1 MQQQQQWLMQSSPTP
16 SPLLTHRAC
25 NALLCRCTGRHSLAP
40 YTLHTSTAHST
51 ATTSHTADTRPK
63 RSAQQRR
70 RRLRRQIG
78 ECTDLRMRRSLPGEG
93 GQRAA
98 TESKN
103 IAGRGSVCVLSCPV
117 VVVVTRSQNT
127 AKNQRAAEP
136 AAAAA
141 TVAALP
147 AAASIALSPEF
158 QSSPH
163 PQRWERRQWP
173 VAAAP
178 TTTSVSAAVAGKRFQ
193 GKAVEALV
201 KEGVTVLTATSRWRP
216 SSSGS
221 RRFAFSGQPSPV
233 PLLHRSSPPPPPP
246 PERVLSF
253 FLSFSLSRFCS
264 QCE

>member
-1 MQQQQQWLMQSSPTP
+1 MQSSPTP

-103 IAGRGSVCVLSCPV
+103 ITGRGSVCVLSCPV

-136 AAAAA
+136 MEEHRMLEPIEGGSSRDRQARSKASDVVHTLSSASMKCACWLSL
-141 TVAALP
+141 ALKCHQ
-147 AAASIALSPEF
+147 F
-158 QSSPH
+158 
-163 PQRWERRQWP
+163 
-173 VAAAP
+173 
-178 TTTSVSAAVAGKRFQ
+178 
-193 GKAVEALV
+193 
-201 KEGVTVLTATSRWRP
+201 
-216 SSSGS
+216 
-221 RRFAFSGQPSPV
+221 
-233 PLLHRSSPPPPPP
+233 
-246 PERVLSF
+246 
-253 FLSFSLSRFCS
+253 
-264 QCE
+264 